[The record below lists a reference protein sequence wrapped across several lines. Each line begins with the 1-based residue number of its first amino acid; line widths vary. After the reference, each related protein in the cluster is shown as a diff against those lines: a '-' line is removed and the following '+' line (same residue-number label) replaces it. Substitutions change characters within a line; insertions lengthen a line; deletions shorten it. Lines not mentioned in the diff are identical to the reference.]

1 MKDTLSLVN
10 FNIKIPKLGLIA
22 FPLGKA
28 GSKPLL
34 NLVKLLSEF
43 SNEIYV
49 ISGGEALKGLELPRS
64 VYVIN
69 ITHRVG
75 LDIFTR
81 IINYVHT
88 ELLFL
93 RGLITIFKGI
103 DVFVFFIGGESLL
116 LPMIFLKLLRKK
128 VIVMPGGVATK
139 VYARRKDP
147 LVKLLSL
154 MITFNL
160 NIADKLVIYSPHL
173 LTESGWRRYLNKV
186 NFSHEHSVDFR
197 AFKIMKKIYERGNI
211 IGYVGRLSAEKGIL
225 NLIKAYPLVLEKSKT
240 ILMVCGEGN
249 LTTQIKRLV
258 KTEGIS
264 DCVKIMGWISH
275 QDLPKYLNEMK
286 ILVLPSFTEGLPN
299 IMLEA
304 MACGTPVLATPV
316 GAIPDVIKDGE
327 TGFLLR
333 SNDPKHIAERI
344 IELLNKP
351 ELLEK
356 VSVNAYNFVR
366 GNFSYEKT
374 LESWRRIFSEL
385 ESSK

>member
-1 MKDTLSLVN
+1 
-10 FNIKIPKLGLIA
+10 
-22 FPLGKA
+22 
-28 GSKPLL
+28 
-34 NLVKLLSEF
+34 
-43 SNEIYV
+43 
-49 ISGGEALKGLELPRS
+49 
-64 VYVIN
+64 
-69 ITHRVG
+69 
-75 LDIFTR
+75 
-81 IINYVHT
+81 
-88 ELLFL
+88 
-93 RGLITIFKGI
+93 
-103 DVFVFFIGGESLL
+103 
-116 LPMIFLKLLRKK
+116 
-128 VIVMPGGVATK
+128 
-139 VYARRKDP
+139 
-147 LVKLLSL
+147 
-154 MITFNL
+154 
-160 NIADKLVIYSPHL
+160 
-173 LTESGWRRYLNKV
+173 
-186 NFSHEHSVDFR
+186 
-197 AFKIMKKIYERGNI
+197 
-211 IGYVGRLSAEKGIL
+211 
-225 NLIKAYPLVLEKSKT
+225 
-240 ILMVCGEGN
+240 MVCGEGN
-249 LTTQIKRLV
+249 LTTQIKKLV

-264 DCVKIMGWISH
+264 DCVKIMGWIPH